1 MVSYV
6 ARNKVYLDMQLSVIK
21 FVKRHVIQKLRK
33 QGINKV
39 ALLTGDNK
47 TVGDY
52 VANALDI
59 DIVYSDLLPDQKVE
73 KFNELIEKDE
83 KKRGRTIYV
92 GDGVNDAPVIS
103 KADVGIAMGAT
114 GSDAAI
120 ALADVVIMSDN
131 LEKINTAFDIARFTR
146 RVVTQNIVFSIAVKV
161 IFLLVSLTGSITT
174 WQAIFADVGVSLIAI
189 LNASRIIR
197 RYRIKNQK
205 EKLGISSNTEE

>member
-1 MVSYV
+1 
-6 ARNKVYLDMQLSVIK
+6 
-21 FVKRHVIQKLRK
+21 
-33 QGINKV
+33 
-39 ALLTGDNK
+39 
-47 TVGDY
+47 
-52 VANALDI
+52 
-59 DIVYSDLLPDQKVE
+59 
-73 KFNELIEKDE
+73 
-83 KKRGRTIYV
+83 
-92 GDGVNDAPVIS
+92 
-103 KADVGIAMGAT
+103 MGAT

-131 LEKINTAFDIARFTR
+131 LEKINTAIDIARFTR

-161 IFLLVSLTGSITT
+161 IFLLVSLIGSITT